1 MINKYGRILNKDSKE
16 INFWPT
22 FTDMFATILMIVI
35 LMFSSLDYIVTGVES
50 DIKGS
55 ISATLEKL
63 KKTNNIQVGID
74 ENGSVTFGESTMFNL
89 DSDALTKSSKKLLK
103 EFIPSYVKDIYSNHE
118 DKISKIVIEGHT
130 DDKGS
135 YLYNLDLSQR
145 RAFNV
150 AKYILS
156 DEIGD
161 YEYKDKLRQ
170 DLIAV
175 GRSEAMLIKD
185 KNGKIDRNRSR
196 RVEIKYEIKN

>member
-1 MINKYGRILNKDSKE
+1 
-16 INFWPT
+16 
-22 FTDMFATILMIVI
+22 
-35 LMFSSLDYIVTGVES
+35 
-50 DIKGS
+50 
-55 ISATLEKL
+55 
-63 KKTNNIQVGID
+63 
-74 ENGSVTFGESTMFNL
+74 MFNL
-89 DSDALTKSSKKLLK
+89 DSDALTKDSKKLLK

-118 DKISKIVIEGHT
+118 DKINKIVIEGHT

-161 YEYKDKLRQ
+161 YEYKDRLRQ

-185 KNGKIDRNRSR
+185 KNGKVDRNRSR